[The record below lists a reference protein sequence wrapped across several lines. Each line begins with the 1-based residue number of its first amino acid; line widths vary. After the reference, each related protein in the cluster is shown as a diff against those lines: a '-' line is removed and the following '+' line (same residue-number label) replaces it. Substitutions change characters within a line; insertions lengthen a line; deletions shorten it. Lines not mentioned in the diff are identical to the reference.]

1 MNDAVLEDQAADQA
15 SAQASALK
23 GVFAAVLTPQTA
35 DLAPAHGALADHT
48 RWLLANGCNG
58 LALLGT
64 TGEANSF
71 SIGERTDMLEALV
84 EAGIP
89 AAKLLPGTGC
99 CAAPDTVRLT
109 RHALEMGT
117 AGVLV
122 LPPFYYKNVS
132 DDGVFAAF
140 ARVIEEVGDA
150 ALRVYVYHFP
160 QMSAVPVSHG
170 VIERLLKR
178 YPGVVA
184 GMKDSS
190 GDLDNMTSVARAFP
204 GFAVFSGWDQ
214 LMLPLIKEGGAG
226 CITAVANVASSLS
239 AKVYAGWREGG
250 VEDVQE
256 LLTKVRVIISSSSQL
271 AALKAIMA
279 RHTGESGWENMR
291 PPLVALDDGQRS
303 QLFAELDATGF
314 SPPTVS

>member
-1 MNDAVLEDQAADQA
+1 MNEAAPEDHATGVAP
-15 SAQASALK
+15 ALK
-23 GVFAAVLTPQTA
+23 GVFSAVLTPQTLG
-35 DLAPAHGALADHT
+35 LAPDHGALAGHC
-48 RWLLANGCNG
+48 RWLLANGCDG

-71 SIGERTDMLEALV
+71 SVGERLEILEALV

-109 RHALEMGT
+109 RHALEMGA

-122 LPPFYYKNVS
+122 LPPFYYKKVS

-160 QMSAVPVSHG
+160 QMSAVPISHA

-214 LMLPLIKEGGAG
+214 LMLPLLKEGGVG
-226 CITAVANVASSLS
+226 CITAVANVASHLA
-239 AKVYAGWREGG
+239 AKVYAGWRDGG

-256 LLTKVRVIISSSSQL
+256 LLTAVRVIISSSSQL

-279 RHTGESGWENMR
+279 RHTGEDGWENMR
-291 PPLVALDDGQRS
+291 PPLVGLDNAQRA
-303 QLFAELDATGF
+303 QLFADLDATGF
-314 SPPTVS
+314 APSPVS

>member
-1 MNDAVLEDQAADQA
+1 MNEAAPEGRTTDKA
-15 SAQASALK
+15 SAVK
-23 GVFAAVLTPQTA
+23 GVFSAVLTPQTA
-35 DLAPAHGALADHT
+35 DLAPDHGRLANHC
-48 RWLLANGCNG
+48 RWLLANGCDG

-71 SIGERTDMLEALV
+71 SVGERAAMLEALV

-89 AAKLLPGTGC
+89 AAKFLPGTGC

-109 RHALEMGT
+109 RHALEMGA

-160 QMSAVPVSHG
+160 QMSAVPISHA
-170 VIERLLKR
+170 VIERLLER

-204 GFAVFSGWDQ
+204 DFAVFSGWDQ
-214 LMLPLIKEGGAG
+214 LMLPLLKEGGAG
-226 CITAVANVASSLS
+226 CITAVANVASHLA

-250 VEDVQE
+250 VDDVQE

-279 RHTGESGWENMR
+279 RHSGEDGWENMR
-291 PPLVALDDGQRS
+291 PPLVGLDAGQRAK
-303 QLFAELDATGF
+303 LFAELDATGF
-314 SPPTVS
+314 APPPVS

>member
-1 MNDAVLEDQAADQA
+1 MNEAVLKDRAADQA
-15 SAQASALK
+15 SAVR
-23 GVFAAVLTPQTA
+23 GVFAAVLTPQSA
-35 DLAPAHGALADHT
+35 DLAPDHGTLADHC
-48 RWLLANGCNG
+48 RWLLANGCDG

-71 SIGERTDMLEALV
+71 SVGERADILDALV

-109 RHALEMGT
+109 RHALAMGT

-122 LPPFYYKNVS
+122 LPPFYYKKVS

-140 ARVIEEVGDA
+140 AGMIEEVGDA

-160 QMSAVPVSHG
+160 QMSAVPISHA

-204 GFAVFSGWDQ
+204 QFSVFSGWDQ
-214 LMLPLIKEGGAG
+214 LMLPLLKKGGAG
-226 CITAVANVASSLS
+226 CITAVANVASHLA

-250 VEDVQE
+250 VEDIQE
-256 LLTKVRVIISSSSQL
+256 LLTQVRVIISSSSQL

-279 RHTGESGWENMR
+279 RHTGQAGWENMR

-303 QLFAELDATGF
+303 RLFAELDATGF
-314 SPPTVS
+314 SLPTLS

>member
-1 MNDAVLEDQAADQA
+1 MNEAVLKDREMDEAC
-15 SAQASALK
+15 SLK
-23 GVFAAVLTPQTA
+23 GVFSAVLTPQTA
-35 DLAPAHGALADHT
+35 DLAPDHGALADHS
-48 RWLLANGCNG
+48 RWLLANGCDG
-58 LALLGT
+58 LAFLGT

-71 SIGERTDMLEALV
+71 SVGERADMLEALV

-99 CAAPDTVRLT
+99 CAAPDTVHLT

-140 ARVIEEVGDA
+140 ARIIEEVGDA

-160 QMSAVPVSHG
+160 QMSAVPISHA

-204 GFAVFSGWDQ
+204 QFSVFSGWDQ
-214 LMLPLIKEGGAG
+214 LMLPLLEEGGAG
-226 CITAVANVASSLS
+226 CITAVANVASYLS
-239 AKVYAGWREGG
+239 AKVYAGWREGD
-250 VEDVQE
+250 VEDAQE
-256 LLTKVRVIISSSSQL
+256 LLTRVRVIISSSSQL

-279 RHTGESGWENMR
+279 RHTGEGGWENMR

-314 SPPTVS
+314 SPPPVS

>member
-1 MNDAVLEDQAADQA
+1 MNEAAPEGRTTDKA
-15 SAQASALK
+15 SAVK
-23 GVFAAVLTPQTA
+23 GVFSAVLTPQTA
-35 DLAPAHGALADHT
+35 DLAPDHGRLANHC
-48 RWLLANGCNG
+48 RWLLANGCDG

-71 SIGERTDMLEALV
+71 SVGERAAMLEALV

-89 AAKLLPGTGC
+89 AAKFLPGTGC

-109 RHALEMGT
+109 RHALEMGA

-160 QMSAVPVSHG
+160 QMSAVPISHA
-170 VIERLLKR
+170 VIERLLER

-204 GFAVFSGWDQ
+204 DFAVFSGWDQ
-214 LMLPLIKEGGAG
+214 LMLPLLKEGGAG
-226 CITAVANVASSLS
+226 CITAVANVASHLA
-239 AKVYAGWREGG
+239 AKVYAGWRDGG
-250 VEDVQE
+250 VDDVQE
-256 LLTKVRVIISSSSQL
+256 LLTAVRVIISSSSQL

-279 RHTGESGWENMR
+279 RHSGEDVWRNMR
-291 PPLVALDDGQRS
+291 PPLVGLDAGQRAR
-303 QLFAELDATGF
+303 LFADLDATGF
-314 SPPTVS
+314 APPTLS